1 MLVQKFGGSSVATP
15 ANMLRVA
22 NIVKDSL
29 KKNDRLIVVL
39 SALGGITNQLIEA
52 GNIAVSGNEKYITIL
67 ENLTTRHVQFT
78 REAIPAHRQSAI
90 MTRIRELCNEIE
102 DICKGVFLVRELTPH
117 SIDRISSYGE
127 LLSTA
132 IFSEML
138 GSMEIPNT
146 WYDATKIIKTNNDFG
161 KAAVNME
168 ATLINLDTI
177 LSSEKNKCI
186 IMPGFI
192 GSDEEGNTTTLGRG
206 GSDYTASVL
215 GALCKAS
222 AIEIWTDVSGIMT
235 ADPGLVRNSKII
247 REISYEEALELSHFG
262 AKVIF
267 PKTITPALQC
277 QTPVIV
283 KNTFAPEEKGT
294 AIIHNPRVNGN
305 PIRGISCLR
314 NISLLTLEGGGM
326 IGMPGFSKRLFETLA
341 NEKINVILIT
351 QSSSEFSICV
361 AVETTFSEH
370 ARKTIDSAFSFEI
383 STGKLNPILVEN
395 QLSIVALVGDSMK
408 SRAGMSG
415 KMFSA
420 LGRNGINVRAI
431 AQGSSERNISAV
443 ILEKDVKKATNVLHE
458 EFFENTH
465 KQVNLYICGTGNV
478 GKKLLDQL
486 SQQQQHLKDKLLIN
500 LRVVG
505 IGNSRKQHFSDEG
518 ISLSNWETLLNDGE
532 TMSIEKFVATACNE
546 NKRNSIFVDVTASQN
561 VATQYPAL
569 LKNSIA
575 VVACNKI
582 ACSSESKYYHQ
593 LKSEATK
600 RNTSFF
606 FETNVGA
613 GLPVLATLS
622 DLLRSGDEV
631 IKIEAV
637 LSGTL
642 NYIFNHYDGS
652 CTFADVVRA
661 AAREGYTEPDPRLD
675 LSGIDV
681 MRKILILARESG
693 YEMELSDISNN
704 SFVPEDCMKEE
715 GEKFYHQLEQHEKHF
730 LDLIAKAKEKGKKL
744 KYVARLENGKAA
756 TGLLEIDKEHDI
768 YHLYGKDNIVAFYTK
783 RYPEQPL
790 VIKGA
795 GAGAE
800 VTASGVFADILR
812 VARS

>member
-29 KKNDRLIVVL
+29 KNNDRIIVVL

-52 GNIAVSGNEKYITIL
+52 GKIAVTGDEKYIAVL
-67 ENLTTRHVQFT
+67 EELTNRHIQFT
-78 REAIPAHRQSAI
+78 REAIPANRQSAV
-90 MTRIRELCNEIE
+90 MTRVRELCNEIE
-102 DICKGVFLVRELTPH
+102 DICKGVFLVRELTLH

-127 LLSTA
+127 LLSTT

-138 GSMEIPNT
+138 NSIDIKNT
-146 WYDATKIIKTNNDFG
+146 WYDSSKLIKTNSEFG
-161 KAAVNME
+161 NAVVNMP
-168 ATLINLDTI
+168 ATETNLNTL
-177 LSSEKNKCI
+177 LSSQKYKCI
-186 IMPGFI
+186 VMPGFI

-215 GALCKAS
+215 GALSKAN
-222 AIEIWTDVSGIMT
+222 AIEIWTDVSGMMT
-235 ADPGLVRNSKII
+235 ADPGVVKNSKILA
-247 REISYEEALELSHFG
+247 EISYEEALELSHFG

-267 PKTITPALQC
+267 PKTITPALQGKI
-277 QTPVIV
+277 PVIV
-283 KNTFAPEEKGT
+283 KNTFAPQDPGT
-294 AIIHNPRVNGN
+294 TIKHDPHVNGN

-326 IGMPGFSKRLFETLA
+326 IGIPGFSKRLFETLA
-341 NEKINVILIT
+341 SEKINVILIT

-361 AVETTFSEH
+361 AIESVLSDK
-370 ARKTIDSAFSFEI
+370 ARKAIDTTFSFEI
-383 STGKLNPILVEN
+383 SSGKINPMIVED

-415 KMFSA
+415 KMFSV

-431 AQGSSERNISAV
+431 AQGSTERNISAV
-443 ILEKDVKKATNVLHE
+443 ISDRDVKKATNVLHE

-486 SQQQQHLKDKLLIN
+486 RQQQQHLKDKLHIN

-505 IGNSRKQHFSDEG
+505 IGNSRKQQFSDEG
-518 ISLSNWETLLNDGE
+518 IDLAKWETFLNDGDSMTIE
-532 TMSIEKFVATACNE
+532 TFVAAACNE
-546 NKRNSIFVDVTASQN
+546 NKRNSIFVDVTASPK
-561 VATQYPAL
+561 VAAQYPGL
-569 LKNSIA
+569 LENSIA

-582 ACSSESKYYHQ
+582 ACSSGSEYYHQ
-593 LKSEATK
+593 LKSMATK
-600 RNTSFF
+600 RNTSLF

-613 GLPVLATLS
+613 GLPVLATLN

-642 NYIFNHYDGS
+642 NYIFNHYDG
-652 CTFADVVRA
+652 TIKFADVVRA

-675 LSGIDV
+675 LSGVDV

-693 YEMELSDISNN
+693 YEMELNDIRND
-704 SFVPEDCMKEE
+704 SFVPEACMKEE
-715 GEKFYHQLEQHEKHF
+715 GELFYKQLELHENHF
-730 LDLIAKAKEKGKKL
+730 LDLIAQAKEKGNKL
-744 KYVARLENGKAA
+744 KYVARLENGKAT
-756 TGLLEIDKEHDI
+756 TGLMEISKEHDF

>member
-29 KKNDRLIVVL
+29 QKNDRLIVVL

-52 GNIAVSGNEKYITIL
+52 GTIAVAGNEKYITII
-67 ENLTTRHVQFT
+67 EDLTNRHIQFT

-102 DICKGVFLVRELTPH
+102 DICKGIYLVRELTPH

-127 LLSTA
+127 LLSTS

-138 GSMEIPNT
+138 SSMEISNK
-146 WYDATKIIKTNNDFG
+146 WYDSTKVIKTNSDFG
-161 KAAVNME
+161 KATVNMD
-168 ATLINLDTI
+168 ASLKNLSKV
-177 LSSEKNKCI
+177 LAEEKSNCI
-186 IMPGFI
+186 VMPGFI

-215 GALCKAS
+215 GALSKAS
-222 AIEIWTDVSGIMT
+222 AIEIWTDVSGMMT
-235 ADPGLVRNSKII
+235 ADPGIVKNCKILS
-247 REISYEEALELSHFG
+247 EISYEEALELSHFG

-267 PKTITPALQC
+267 PKTITPALQGKI
-277 QTPVIV
+277 PVIV
-283 KNTFAPEEKGT
+283 KNTFAPEDPGT
-294 AIIHNPRVNGN
+294 TIKHNPRVNGN

-326 IGMPGFSKRLFETLA
+326 IGIPGFSKRLFETLA
-341 NEKINVILIT
+341 SEKINVILIT
-351 QSSSEFSICV
+351 QSSSEYSICV
-361 AVETTFSEH
+361 AIESPLSDK
-370 ARKTIDSAFSFEI
+370 ARKAIDTIFSNEI
-383 STGKLNPILVEN
+383 STGKLNPLIVEN

-415 KMFSA
+415 KMFSV

-443 ILEKDVKKATNVLHE
+443 ISDKDVKKATNVLHE
-458 EFFENTH
+458 EFFENTY

-478 GKKLLDQL
+478 GKKLLNQL
-486 SQQQQHLKDKLLIN
+486 KAQQQHLKDKLHIN

-505 IGNSRKQHFSDEG
+505 IGNSRKQSFVDEG
-518 ISLSNWETLLNDGE
+518 IDLSAWESILNNGNPMAID
-532 TMSIEKFVATACNE
+532 KFVDTACSE
-546 NKRNSIFVDVTASQN
+546 NKRNSIFVDVTANQN
-561 VATQYPAL
+561 VALQYPAL
-569 LKNSIA
+569 LENSIA

-593 LKSEATK
+593 LKSEATR

-613 GLPVLATLS
+613 GLPVLATLN
-622 DLLRSGDEV
+622 DLIRSGDEV
-631 IKIEAV
+631 LRIEAV

-642 NYIFNHYDGS
+642 NYIFNHYDG
-652 CTFADVVRA
+652 TTKFVEVVRA

-693 YEMELSDISNN
+693 YEMELNDIQNN
-704 SFVPEDCMKEE
+704 AFVPEVCMKEE
-715 GEKFYHQLEQHEKHF
+715 GEKFYEQLDKHEEHF
-730 LDLIAKAKEKGKKL
+730 RNLIARAKEKGKKL

-756 TGLLEIDKEHDI
+756 TGLMEIDQEHDF

>member
-29 KKNDRLIVVL
+29 QRNDRIIVVL

-52 GNIAVSGNEKYITIL
+52 GTVAVSGNDKYITII
-67 ENLTTRHVQFT
+67 EDLTNRHVQFT

-102 DICKGVFLVRELTPH
+102 DICKGIFLVKELTPH

-127 LLSTA
+127 LLSTS

-138 GSMEIPNT
+138 SSMEITNK
-146 WYDATKIIKTNNDFG
+146 WCDSTKVIKTNSDFG
-161 KAAVNME
+161 KASVNMD
-168 ATLINLDTI
+168 ASLVNLNQLLIEEK
-177 LSSEKNKCI
+177 SSCLV
-186 IMPGFI
+186 MPGFI

-215 GALCKAS
+215 GALSKAR

-235 ADPGLVRNSKII
+235 ADPGIVKNCKILS
-247 REISYEEALELSHFG
+247 EISYEEALELSHFG

-267 PKTITPALQC
+267 PKTITPALQGKI
-277 QTPVIV
+277 PVIV
-283 KNTFAPEEKGT
+283 KNTFAPEDPGT
-294 AIIHNPRVNGN
+294 TIKHNPRVNGN

-326 IGMPGFSKRLFETLA
+326 IGIPGFSKRLFETLA
-341 NEKINVILIT
+341 SEKINVILIT
-351 QSSSEFSICV
+351 QSSSEYSICV
-361 AVETTFSEH
+361 AIEASHAEKARKAIDNTFSN
-370 ARKTIDSAFSFEI
+370 EI
-383 STGKLNPILVEN
+383 SSGKLNPLTIED

-415 KMFSA
+415 KMFSV

-443 ILEKDVKKATNVLHE
+443 ISDKDVKKGTNVLHE
-458 EFFENTH
+458 EFFENTY

-478 GKKLLDQL
+478 GKKLLHQL
-486 SQQQQHLKDKLLIN
+486 NTQQQHLKEKLHIN

-505 IGNSRKQHFSDEG
+505 IGNSRKQYFADEG
-518 ISLSNWETLLNDGE
+518 IKLSGWESMLNSGNPMAIDKF
-532 TMSIEKFVATACNE
+532 IETACSE

-561 VATQYPAL
+561 VAAQYPAL
-569 LKNSIA
+569 LENSIA

-613 GLPVLATLS
+613 GLPVLATLN
-622 DLLRSGDEV
+622 DLIRSGDEV
-631 IKIEAV
+631 VRIEAV

-652 CTFADVVRA
+652 NKFVEVVRA
-661 AAREGYTEPDPRLD
+661 AAKEGYTEPDPRLD

-693 YEMELSDISNN
+693 YEMELIDIQNN
-704 SFVPEDCMKEE
+704 AFVPETCMKEE
-715 GEKFYHQLEQHEKHF
+715 GEKFYEQLEKYEEHF
-730 LDLIAKAKEKGKKL
+730 RNLIARATEKGKKL
-744 KYVARLENGKAA
+744 KYVARLENGKAT
-756 TGLLEIDKEHDI
+756 TGLMEIDPEHDF